1 MRSRPFFAAT
11 PNGSSDSGAERVYDN
26 PPFAELL
33 SFTDKSVVVTGAA
46 NGIGAACARRF
57 AEQGASVVLVDREAD
72 AVTEVAASLP
82 SAIAVPVDLTESD
95 APTTIVTAALDTFG
109 RIDVLVNGAGIFP
122 HHSTLE
128 MSGAEWDAVIGLN
141 LRATFT
147 VSQACAR
154 EMLEQGGAIVNIASA
169 SAAQPRPDMAAYA
182 ASKGGVVSLTR
193 SLALDL
199 GPTIRVNAVAPG
211 PITDTKGART
221 SLPVDESEVE
231 AALAAYGSA
240 IPLKRTGRADEVARL
255 IVFLASP
262 AASYITAEVVSIDGG
277 RSLG

>member
-1 MRSRPFFAAT
+1 M
-11 PNGSSDSGAERVYDN
+11 SDNADQRADHSE
-26 PPFAELL
+26 PSFAELL
-33 SFTDKSVVVTGAA
+33 AFAGKTAVVTGAA

-57 AEQGASVVLVDREAD
+57 AELGASVVLVDRD
-72 AVTEVAASLP
+72 ATALAEVAASLP
-82 SAIAVPVDLTESD
+82 DAATVAVDLTDHE
-95 APTTIVTAALDTFG
+95 APAAVVAGALDAFG

-122 HHSTLE
+122 HHVTLD
-128 MSGAEWDAVIGLN
+128 MDIADWDAVIDLN

-147 VSQACAR
+147 TTQACAR
-154 EMLEQGGAIVNIASA
+154 EMVERGGAIVNIASA
-169 SAAQPRPDMAAYA
+169 SAAQPRPGMAAYA

-221 SLPVDESEVE
+221 SLPVDEDEVE

-255 IVFLASP
+255 VVFLASP

>member
-1 MRSRPFFAAT
+1 MTEPT
-11 PNGSSDSGAERVYDN
+11 
-26 PPFAELL
+26 FAELL
-33 SFTDKSVVVTGAA
+33 SFDGKVAVVTGAA

-57 AEQGASVVLVDREAD
+57 AELGASLVLVDRD
-72 AVTEVAASLP
+72 AAALDEVAASLP
-82 SAIAVPVDLTESD
+82 GSIAVPVDLTDSA
-95 APTTIVTAALDTFG
+95 APAAIVAGALDGFG

-128 MSGAEWDAVIGLN
+128 MGVEEWDAVIGLN

-147 VSQACAR
+147 TAQACAR
-154 EMLEQGGAIVNIASA
+154 EMVERGGAIVNIASV
-169 SAAQPRPDMAAYA
+169 SAVQPRPGMAAYA

-199 GPTIRVNAVAPG
+199 GPTVRVNAVAPG
-211 PITDTKGART
+211 PITDTKAARA
-221 SLPVDESEVE
+221 SLPVDPNDVE
-231 AALAAYGSA
+231 TALAAYGSA

-255 IVFLASP
+255 VAFLASS
-262 AASYITAEVVSIDGG
+262 AASYITAEVVTIDGG

>member
-1 MRSRPFFAAT
+1 MTEPT
-11 PNGSSDSGAERVYDN
+11 
-26 PPFAELL
+26 FAELL
-33 SFTDKSVVVTGAA
+33 SFDGRVAVVTGAA
-46 NGIGAACARRF
+46 SGIGAACARRF
-57 AEQGASVVLVDREAD
+57 AELGASLVLVDRDGVHLAEIAG
-72 AVTEVAASLP
+72 SLP
-82 SAIAVPVDLTESD
+82 GSIAVPVDLTDSD
-95 APTTIVTAALDTFG
+95 APAKVVTDALAAFD

-128 MSGAEWDAVIGLN
+128 MSVDDWDAVIGLN

-147 VSQACAR
+147 MAQACAR
-154 EMLEQGGAIVNIASA
+154 EMVERGGAIVNIASA
-169 SAAQPRPDMAAYA
+169 SATQPRPGMAAYA

-199 GPTIRVNAVAPG
+199 GPTVRVNAVAPG

-221 SLPVDESEVE
+221 SLPVDDDEAD

>member
-1 MRSRPFFAAT
+1 MTEPT
-11 PNGSSDSGAERVYDN
+11 
-26 PPFAELL
+26 FAELL
-33 SFTDKSVVVTGAA
+33 SFAGKVAVVTGAA

-57 AEQGASVVLVDREAD
+57 AELDASLVLVDRDAD
-72 AVTEVAASLP
+72 TLAEVAASLP
-82 SAIAVPVDLTESD
+82 GSIAVAVDLTDPD
-95 APTTIVTAALDTFG
+95 APARAAAEAVAEFS

-128 MSGAEWDAVIGLN
+128 MSVDDWDAVIGLN

-147 VSQACAR
+147 TAQACAQ
-154 EMLEQGGAIVNIASA
+154 EMVERGGAIVNIASA
-169 SAAQPRPDMAAYA
+169 SATQPRPGMAAYA

-221 SLPVDESEVE
+221 SLPVDPSDVE
-231 AALAAYGSA
+231 AALAAYGST
-240 IPLKRTGRADEVARL
+240 IPLERTGRADEVARL
-255 IVFLASP
+255 VVFLASP

>member
-1 MRSRPFFAAT
+1 MNEPT
-11 PNGSSDSGAERVYDN
+11 
-26 PPFAELL
+26 FAELL
-33 SFTDKSVVVTGAA
+33 SFAGNVAVVTGAA

-57 AEQGASVVLVDREAD
+57 AELGASLVLVDRDAD
-72 AVTEVAASLP
+72 ALDEVSASLP
-82 SAIAVPVDLTESD
+82 DSIAVAVDLTHPD
-95 APTTIVTAALDTFG
+95 AAGTVVAAALDTFG
-109 RIDVLVNGAGIFP
+109 HIDVLVNGAGIFP
-122 HHSTLE
+122 HHATLD
-128 MSGAEWDAVIGLN
+128 MSVADWDGVVDLN

-147 VSQACAR
+147 TAQACAR
-154 EMLEQGGAIVNIASA
+154 EMVERGGAIVNIASA
-169 SAAQPRPDMAAYA
+169 SATQPRPGMAAYA

-199 GPTIRVNAVAPG
+199 GPSVRVNAVAPG

-221 SLPVDESEVE
+221 SLPVDDDQVE

-255 IVFLASP
+255 VVFLASP